1 MNYEDLYN
9 NLLGL
14 VESYLDMINN
24 IDFAWPERTSIP
36 KKPENPEELLYA
48 VNVIIE
54 SSKELNQVFENS
66 PASLFIADALGK
78 TLRVNKT
85 FVDITGTNRQD
96 MFGKN
101 VLEIEKEGTLKPSVC
116 ALTLK
121 EKCRVSVL
129 QQVNEVKDIVVTG
142 VPVFDEKGKI
152 FRVVTSAFLL
162 QDITN
167 LSRYIYELKRNNI
180 VKEDVYTH
188 LIGESASMHNILDI
202 VDLVKNTSTSIML
215 TGETGV
221 GKGVLAQYIHE
232 TSNRSKY
239 KMVEINCGAIP
250 EKLFESELFGYDSGA
265 FTGADKKGKPGL
277 IEIADKGTLFLDE
290 LSELPLHLQVKLLNF
305 LQKKKITRVGG
316 TAPIE
321 VDVRIISASN
331 RPLPP
336 LIAEGLFRSDLYYRL
351 NVVPIEIEP
360 LRDRKDDIIPTALHF
375 IKKYGGKYDK
385 DLNLTEEFK
394 SILLKKRW
402 MGNTREL
409 ENYIE
414 RRVVIGFDHEDLNQC
429 SEVVDSE
436 NEVQALKKES
446 EKQESPIKETYESL
460 EDLEKRAVLAV
471 YDKYRSSY
479 KVAEILGVSQSTAYR
494 KIQKYCK

>member
-1 MNYEDLYN
+1 MNYEDFYN
-9 NLLGL
+9 VLLES
-14 VESYLDMINN
+14 VESYLDMINK
-24 IDFAWPERTSIP
+24 IDFAWPEKTSIP
-36 KKPENPEELLYA
+36 VKPKNPEELLHA
-48 VNVIIE
+48 LNIIIE

-85 FVDITGTNRQD
+85 FVDITGTNREN
-96 MFGKN
+96 MFGRN
-101 VLEIEKEGTLKPSVC
+101 VLDIEKEGTLKPSVC

-121 EKCRVSVL
+121 ERCRVSVL

-142 VPVFDEKGKI
+142 VPIFDEKGEI
-152 FRVVTSAFLL
+152 FRVVTSALLL

-167 LSRYIYELKRNNI
+167 LSRYIYSLKRKNRDR
-180 VKEDVYTH
+180 EDVSKD
-188 LIGESASMHNILDI
+188 LIGESSCMHDILDI
-202 VDLVKNTSTSIML
+202 VELVKNTSTSIMI

-232 TSNRSKY
+232 TSNRNKY
-239 KMVEINCGAIP
+239 NMVEINCGAIP
-250 EKLFESELFGYDSGA
+250 EKLLESELFGYESGA

-277 IEIADKGTLFLDE
+277 IEIANKGTLFLDE
-290 LSELPLHLQVKLLNF
+290 LSELPFHLQVKLLNF
-305 LQKKKITRVGG
+305 LQKRKITRVGG
-316 TAPIE
+316 TVPIE

-336 LIAEGLFRSDLYYRL
+336 LVAKGLFRSDLYYRL
-351 NVVPIEIEP
+351 NVVPIEIKP
-360 LRDRKDDIIPTALHF
+360 LRERKEDIIPTALHF
-375 IKKYGGKYDK
+375 IKKYGDKYGKEF
-385 DLNLTEEFK
+385 NMTEEFK
-394 SILLKKRW
+394 SILLKKQW

-414 RRVVIGFDHEDLNQC
+414 RRVVIGIEREDLENC
-429 SEVVDSE
+429 SDFHNNEQIADKENSNLELPTEEV
-436 NEVQALKKES
+436 
-446 EKQESPIKETYESL
+446 YESL
-460 EDLEKRAVLAV
+460 EELEKKMVVAA

-479 KVAEILGVSQSTAYR
+479 KVAEVLGVSQATAYR